1 MENNY
6 ASHLFVRKV
15 QPDEYYEFIETIDSS
30 LKVGRKPDCNAK
42 TLFLQGSLVTL
53 IFVEVNEEHY
63 QIIVPKIDG
72 LILQRLASDIP
83 PEQLLAVIETLY
95 YSATD

>member
-30 LKVGRKPDCNAK
+30 SKVGRKPYCNAK
-42 TLFLQGSLVTL
+42 TLFLQGFLVTL

-63 QIIVPKIDG
+63 QIIVPAIDG
-72 LILQRLASDIP
+72 LILQRLARDIS

>member
-1 MENNY
+1 MKNNY
-6 ASHLFVRKV
+6 ASHLFIRKV
-15 QPDEYYEFIETIDSS
+15 QPDEHYEFIDTIDRSS
-30 LKVGRKPDCNAK
+30 VVDIKPDCNAK

-63 QIIVPKIDG
+63 QIIVPAIDG

-83 PEQLLAVIETLY
+83 PEQLLAVIEALY